1 MFPSGRHLVIGYW
14 HDTDEEGTIPFPHPH
29 ALVDPAWEPSRRA
42 DIVRYLKM
50 AAPTGSLA
58 AFRIVGW
65 DAPRSGYSEPLLR
78 APKPSSTS
86 TVGIKPRR

>member
-42 DIVRYLKM
+42 DIVR
-50 AAPTGSLA
+50 
-58 AFRIVGW
+58 
-65 DAPRSGYSEPLLR
+65 
-78 APKPSSTS
+78 
-86 TVGIKPRR
+86 